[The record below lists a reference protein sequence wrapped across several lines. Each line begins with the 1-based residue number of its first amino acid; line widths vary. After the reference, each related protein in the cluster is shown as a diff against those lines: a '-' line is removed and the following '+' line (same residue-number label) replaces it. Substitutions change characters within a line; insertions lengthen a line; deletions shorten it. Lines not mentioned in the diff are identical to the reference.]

1 MNSHPWMALN
11 LVFTQFRTNE
21 LLHLQLKSTKKN
33 QNLKRLMVPFILCS
47 IIRLSCQNNLG
58 TYFSQVWK
66 KSFCLNLKIGLYAQ
80 VYVMYDT
87 CTHIFARVFNFSIL
101 GMKKM
106 KMLVSLKSRQIVGNG
121 PSFCRK
127 LPSGAMAIPIW
138 ADINLEQ
145 HKRGHEMCNFNW
157 TCSKAFSKC
166 AQIRIWCQLS
176 DLSCWSLPVWSW
188 N

>member
-1 MNSHPWMALN
+1 MAPN
-11 LVFTQFRTNE
+11 LVFTHFRTNE
-21 LLHLQLKSTKKN
+21 LPHLQLKSTKKN
-33 QNLKRLMVPFILCS
+33 QNLKLLMVPFILCL
-47 IIRLSCQNNLG
+47 IIKLSCQNNLG
-58 TYFSQVWK
+58 TYFSQVLNI
-66 KSFCLNLKIGLYAQ
+66 SFCLNLKIGLYAQ

-101 GMKKM
+101 

-145 HKRGHEMCNFNW
+145 HKRGHEMCNFN
-157 TCSKAFSKC
+157 
-166 AQIRIWCQLS
+166 
-176 DLSCWSLPVWSW
+176 
-188 N
+188 